1 MEKEVQC
8 LKHIWV
14 KQTTHSTN
22 YSQVNEK
29 ILPQKSNVCKEKGE
43 LNIEINESWEL
54 RKKNTNGRY
63 SERKMKVRNT
73 FEGRM
78 YRRLQNKMWRL
89 KTKDRWI
96 GFHGKFSIVGGWCKS
111 IVSFK
116 IFGLIDQTLGY
127 WHFLCDGF
135 L

>member
-1 MEKEVQC
+1 M
-8 LKHIWV
+8 

-29 ILPQKSNVCKEKGE
+29 ILPQKRNVCKEKGE

-78 YRRLQNKMWRL
+78 YRRLQNKM
-89 KTKDRWI
+89 
-96 GFHGKFSIVGGWCKS
+96 
-111 IVSFK
+111 
-116 IFGLIDQTLGY
+116 
-127 WHFLCDGF
+127 
-135 L
+135 